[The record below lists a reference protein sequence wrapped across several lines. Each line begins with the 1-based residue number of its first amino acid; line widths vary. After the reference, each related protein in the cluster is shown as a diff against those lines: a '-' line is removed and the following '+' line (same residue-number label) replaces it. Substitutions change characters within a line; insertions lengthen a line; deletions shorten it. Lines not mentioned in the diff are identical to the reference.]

1 MRLKKA
7 LLRLIVALWF
17 LMMMGALRL
26 AIVPGNLL
34 FSVPITLAVHG
45 SEELKKWMRRVRSR
59 ARVIPCGYGNSVV
72 GAWSV

>member
-26 AIVPGNLL
+26 AIAPGNLFL
-34 FSVPITLAVHG
+34 CAPVTLAVHG
-45 SEELKKWMRRVRSR
+45 SEELKKWIRRVRRR
-59 ARVIPCGYGNSVV
+59 ARVIQTGYGHSVP